1 MHCGVLVL
9 KDQPLR
15 WQRGLLGRRKEGNP
29 ERVWAGGRMVCSAG
43 PRGLCR
49 AGGHGRFF
57 EEKNETITFL
67 LRERKTLGV
76 HLLVLSEVL
85 D

>member
-1 MHCGVLVL
+1 
-9 KDQPLR
+9 
-15 WQRGLLGRRKEGNP
+15 
-29 ERVWAGGRMVCSAG
+29 MVCSAG